1 MTATP
6 CFIYRC
12 AVGREAGK
20 RLAPRRL
27 SSRTRSTPGR
37 LRHTQTRIA
46 LALQRGRLAL
56 LIRANRRET
65 P

>member
-6 CFIYRC
+6 FVYRS
-12 AVGREAGK
+12 VVVREVGK

-27 SSRTRSTPGR
+27 TLRTRSTPGR

-46 LALQRGRLAL
+46 LALQLGR
-56 LIRANRRET
+56 
-65 P
+65 